1 MSSLCSQNESKYLAA
16 AVYNMFFISAIVV
29 SIVAFTGM
37 SPQNQVLVS
46 NLGIIFGVALSFL
59 AKFGP
64 KLRTA
69 WEGAGVAPYELDAGQ
84 LTHFKQRQTLSV
96 NAQPQPASM
105 SGGPPCAL
113 PLYSKA
119 ALRGLSKE
127 VLQAHS
133 RMARL
138 QMEQALAELCA
149 RGHRDL
155 PSEMAATMDDAA
167 AEVTSTDRGHG
178 RVLSGGPT
186 SHRSTVTPRAS
197 LPRRSFA
204 PMPGFCQTVGISAGA
219 GAGAGAGSVLM
230 VTMTGA
236 ALGSPSSPSCSP
248 EPPLPGVADGPAAF
262 APTGQTESVV
272 AQFVPSL
279 PFQADELLEPQQA
292 DLSEAV

>member
-1 MSSLCSQNESKYLAA
+1 
-16 AVYNMFFISAIVV
+16 MFFISAIVV
-29 SIVAFTGM
+29 SIVAFMGM

-46 NLGIIFGVALSFL
+46 NLGVIFGVALSFL

-69 WEGAGVAPYELDAGQ
+69 WVGAPSPYEQDGHV
-84 LTHFKQRQTLSV
+84 TPFRQRQGMMQGQPVSV
-96 NAQPQPASM
+96 NVQPHAASM
-105 SGGPPCAL
+105 SGGPPSAL

-127 VLQAHS
+127 MLQSHS

-138 QMEQALAELCA
+138 QMEQALAELRA

-155 PSEMAATMDDAA
+155 PSQVAAATTDDAA
-167 AEVTSTDRGHG
+167 AECTSTDRCHG
-178 RVLSGGPT
+178 RVLSGGAV
-186 SHRSTVTPRAS
+186 SQRSTVTPRAS

-219 GAGAGAGSVLM
+219 GAGAGSVLM
-230 VTMTGA
+230 ITMTGP
-236 ALGSPSSPSCSP
+236 ALGSSPSPSSSP
-248 EPPLPGVADGPAAF
+248 EPTLPGVADGPAAPSP
-262 APTGQTESVV
+262 AGQAESVV
-272 AQFVPSL
+272 AQFVPF
-279 PFQADELLEPQQA
+279 PADERLIPQQA